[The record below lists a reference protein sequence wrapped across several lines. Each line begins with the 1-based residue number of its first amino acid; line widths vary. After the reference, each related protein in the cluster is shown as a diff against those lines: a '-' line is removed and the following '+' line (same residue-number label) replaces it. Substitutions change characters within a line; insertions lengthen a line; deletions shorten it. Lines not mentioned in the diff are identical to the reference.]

1 MFERSKKAMSGAMWL
16 IAVAAVPALSVLA
29 LSLTPHPHDNDAS
42 ALYVVSNDAYVHVD
56 ELAGDVFL
64 TDGSD
69 GLVSRREGSE
79 LQLTAGRNAAVSHQ
93 GATRYT
99 VTEDE
104 TVSELLER
112 LAIYPSPLEM
122 VSLAYLD
129 NLLEIRIDSEFVF
142 YEHISTVTEH
152 EIVYQYND
160 QKPDWQE
167 TVLQEGADGEYRE
180 VYEVI
185 YQDGEETGRHL
196 IDVVDTEAVPTIIE
210 RGTMAN
216 FANNGDAVAAISTQA
231 DGSGTITLDNG
242 QTLTFSSSRTM
253 KGTAYTTGGKVVIA
267 YEPVWAIG
275 PGKTPPGREFIQE
288 VAQVIKGITG
298 GLDVVY
304 GGGLK
309 ADNAQMLASI
319 PEIAGGLIALTRFTG
334 EIGFYPDEYIEI
346 IRLYLGK

>member
-129 NLLEIRIDSEFVF
+129 DLLEIRIDSEFVF

-216 FANNGDAVAAISTQA
+216 FANNGDTVAAINTQA

-242 QTLTFSSSRTM
+242 QVLTFSEARTM
-253 KGTAYTTGGKVVIA
+253 KGTAYTAGGSVGTRTASGTPVHVGVVAVDKKVLPLGTKV
-267 YEPVWAIG
+267 YVVSNDG
-275 PGKTPPGREFIQE
+275 QY
-288 VAQVIKGITG
+288 
-298 GLDVVY
+298 VY
-304 GGGLK
+304 GF
-309 ADNAQMLASI
+309 AVAED
-319 PEIAGGLIALTRFTG
+319 TG
-334 EIGFYPDEYIEI
+334 VRGNVIDLYMDTHSECIQFGVRNCTVYI
-346 IRLYLGK
+346 LD

>member
-242 QTLTFSSSRTM
+242 QVLTFSEARTM
-253 KGTAYTTGGKVVIA
+253 KGTAYTAGGSVGTRTASGTPVHVGVVAVDKKVLPLGTKV
-267 YEPVWAIG
+267 YVVSNDG
-275 PGKTPPGREFIQE
+275 QY
-288 VAQVIKGITG
+288 
-298 GLDVVY
+298 VY
-304 GGGLK
+304 GF
-309 ADNAQMLASI
+309 AVAED
-319 PEIAGGLIALTRFTG
+319 TG
-334 EIGFYPDEYIEI
+334 VRGNTIDLYMDTSRECIQFGVRECTVYI
-346 IRLYLGK
+346 LD